1 MKSTDLIDKLQS
13 QAVMIKFTKLNG
25 EERVMKATLKLEI
38 TEENPSKTRTRD
50 PNSEFSQSNRY
61 PEKNFTVWDIE
72 SEGWRTI
79 RWKSITEVN
88 GDKIH
93 NGIEYVS

>member
-1 MKSTDLIDKLQS
+1 MKSTDLIDKLQTQS
-13 QAVMIKFTKLNG
+13 VMIKFTKLNG
-25 EERVMKATLKLEI
+25 EARVMKATLKLDI
-38 TEENPSKTRTRD
+38 TEVIPSKTRTRD

-72 SEGWRTI
+72 SEGWRTV
-79 RWKSITEVN
+79 RWKSITEVD
-88 GDKIH
+88 GAKIH